1 LAALAADL
9 GIAADVSFPGFVM
22 NPFAVFARA
31 SVFVLSSRFEGLPG
45 VLVQAMACGCP
56 VVSTDCESGPR
67 EVLEG
72 GRWGPLVPVGEP
84 NALAEAMVGVL
95 NAPPAKEGLRA
106 RAAAFSSDVATAKYA
121 ALLDPASSADTGTV
135 CSGERKA

>member
-1 LAALAADL
+1 
-9 GIAADVSFPGFVM
+9 
-22 NPFAVFARA
+22 VFARA

-72 GRWGPLVPVGEP
+72 GRWGPLVPVGKAD
-84 NALAEAMVGVL
+84 ALAEAMMGVL

-106 RAAAFSSDVATAKYA
+106 RAAAFSAEVATAKYA
-121 ALLDPASSADTGTV
+121 ALLDPEGHADMG
-135 CSGERKA
+135 GGRKA